1 VLSLEVLQRGAE
13 SLGMKVSKDAASLTV
28 EFKGRVLHI
37 SMEEGELK
45 WQRRLGRIPAWCFSL
60 LSAFVG
66 LVFIFSAL
74 GKPFTGTTA
83 VGMWF
88 ALLMVL
94 TEVESRTD
102 YQRLENRLVDRAYDL
117 SKSTPEQPRP

>member
-1 VLSLEVLQRGAE
+1 VLPLEVLQRGAE
-13 SLGMKVSKDAASLTV
+13 SLGMRVSKDAASLTV
-28 EFKGRVLHI
+28 ESKGRVLHI
-37 SMEEGELK
+37 SEEEGELK
-45 WQRRLGRIPAWCFSL
+45 WRRQLGRIPAWCFSL
-60 LSAFVG
+60 LSAFVS

-94 TEVESRTD
+94 SEVESKAE
-102 YQRLENRLVDRAYDL
+102 YQRLEDRLVDRAYDL
-117 SKSTPEQPRP
+117 TKSPPEQPRS